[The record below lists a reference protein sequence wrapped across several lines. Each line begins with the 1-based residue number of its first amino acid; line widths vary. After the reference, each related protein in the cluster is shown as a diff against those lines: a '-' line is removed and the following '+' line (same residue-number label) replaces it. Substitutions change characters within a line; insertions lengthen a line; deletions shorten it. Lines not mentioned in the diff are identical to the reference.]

1 MSVLKAFNNHLLEF
15 VEDVIRIFPT
25 NLDIKT
31 GKTFI
36 EGIKR
41 VNPKKIITY
50 WRDNILMLYEK
61 EILNGDISFFIN
73 KNEKVLTEVY
83 NDKNDLIWKYKFD
96 AKKGFNEFRWD
107 IIYEKTKSDLPYFI
121 HYNKYLP
128 AGKYKLNL
136 KLSDENFEESF
147 NVCEYNN

>member
-61 EILNGDISFFIN
+61 EILDGDISFFIN
-73 KNEKVLTEVY
+73 KDYKNDIGAEVQTLKVLEDIRKLVKNTTKD
-83 NDKNDLIWKYKFD
+83 NKDKAMKYIQ
-96 AKKGFNEFRWD
+96 NL
-107 IIYEKTKSDLPYFI
+107 TKLCKLYFM
-121 HYNKYLP
+121 
-128 AGKYKLNL
+128 
-136 KLSDENFEESF
+136 D
-147 NVCEYNN
+147 